1 MNVFAWLLVLALTD
15 ATFAGYRAAAGRD
28 ARLHKADYYLKAFW
42 MGLAGGVLGALV
54 VAAVTFALLWWQ
66 LRSGAAFEHL
76 RGELE
81 AAAARLVFAYAIF
94 ATLMLSVMLLWTYPK
109 RQLRELRRDDLGAVH
124 VDQAV
129 LDLRRRALRSLA
141 CRTLGAG
148 VVLRGRR
155 RSTLDRSRSQP
166 RPTPRPTRPHASVG
180 CWLR

>member
-109 RQLRELRRDDLGAVH
+109 RQLRELSVVMILGPCTLIRPYWIFGGALYAAWPAAPWVQALCFVAAV
-124 VDQAV
+124 VQLSIEAALNRV
-129 LDLRRRALRSLA
+129 QRRAQLA
-141 CRTLGAG
+141 RMRQWG
-148 VVLRGRR
+148 VG
-155 RSTLDRSRSQP
+155 
-166 RPTPRPTRPHASVG
+166 
-180 CWLR
+180 